1 MTEHSYF
8 RKLCDFVTGV
18 GCSTPGLPKDT
29 NDNAADFLLADTVG
43 TMFGANQRLG
53 APGPENLASPLKRD
67 ATVTVT
73 LLDNT
78 AAAAANPNRMRD
90 VTPGAPPQT
99 FGTISIRRR
108 IVNGT
113 GGNVTRLR
121 FRVVEI
127 TTLQSPSVP
136 LQADVRAITS
146 GMLNVTVNDS
156 ATCLAST
163 GSRDY
168 ALSGDGTGDDPGA
181 ATDASN
187 GWGHKLDAVIRDDH
201 IGDAFG

>member
-1 MTEHSYF
+1 MRFCH
-8 RKLCDFVTGV
+8 RG

-78 AAAAANPNRMRD
+78 AAAAAQSEP
-90 VTPGAPPQT
+90 APR
-99 FGTISIRRR
+99 SD
-108 IVNGT
+108 T
-113 GGNVTRLR
+113 GGASANIRDDVNQATNRQRNGRQCYRLR

-127 TTLQSPSVP
+127 TTLQSPSVHYRP
-136 LQADVRAITS
+136 
-146 GMLNVTVNDS
+146 
-156 ATCLAST
+156 TC
-163 GSRDY
+163 GR
-168 ALSGDGTGDDPGA
+168 
-181 ATDASN
+181 
-187 GWGHKLDAVIRDDH
+187 
-201 IGDAFG
+201 